1 YADDD
6 YGPRSTRWHA
16 QSLSKGAA
24 GVAILHGVRAQT
36 GHADWQPVRSWLR
49 HATADTLNNDTGA
62 GLWFG
67 TPAIAHAL
75 TTAAPHASPA
85 TIDRLDRAV
94 ADLVQRRLAAAQTR
108 LTARRRPS
116 LPEFDLVRGLTG
128 LGAHLLTRQPT
139 GDLLRRVLEYLVQ
152 LTEPVEADDEVGRH
166 APGWWSA
173 DPADPDKPGPG
184 GHGNL
189 GMAHGITGPLALL
202 ALAMRHQI
210 TVPGHRDAIDRIC
223 AWLDHWRQ
231 PGPAGP
237 WWPEKITAAELHT
250 GKTAARGPARPSW
263 CYGTPGVARAQQLAG
278 IAVGDPARQ
287 QAAEDA
293 IARCVADTTQ
303 LGRIVDPAL
312 CHGWAG
318 LAATLWYAARDAHT
332 VALPA
337 QVPRITRLLI
347 QHANDPAPDRS
358 GLIGSRAGIAL
369 TLHTIA
375 TATTARWATS
385 LLIT

>member
-1 YADDD
+1 
-6 YGPRSTRWHA
+6 
-16 QSLSKGAA
+16 
-24 GVAILHGVRAQT
+24 
-36 GHADWQPVRSWLR
+36 
-49 HATADTLNNDTGA
+49 
-62 GLWFG
+62 
-67 TPAIAHAL
+67 
-75 TTAAPHASPA
+75 
-85 TIDRLDRAV
+85 
-94 ADLVQRRLAAAQTR
+94 
-108 LTARRRPS
+108 
-116 LPEFDLVRGLTG
+116 
-128 LGAHLLTRQPT
+128 
-139 GDLLRRVLEYLVQ
+139 
-152 LTEPVEADDEVGRH
+152 
-166 APGWWSA
+166 
-173 DPADPDKPGPG
+173 
-184 GHGNL
+184 
-189 GMAHGITGPLALL
+189 
-202 ALAMRHQI
+202 
-210 TVPGHRDAIDRIC
+210 
-223 AWLDHWRQ
+223 
-231 PGPAGP
+231 
-237 WWPEKITAAELHT
+237 
-250 GKTAARGPARPSW
+250 
-263 CYGTPGVARAQQLAG
+263 VARAQQLAG